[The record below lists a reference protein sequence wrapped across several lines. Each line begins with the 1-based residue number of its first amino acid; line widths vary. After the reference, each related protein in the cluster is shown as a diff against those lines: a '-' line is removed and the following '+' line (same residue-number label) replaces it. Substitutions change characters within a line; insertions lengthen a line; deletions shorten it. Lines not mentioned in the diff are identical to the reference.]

1 MFDINALEIDYYK
14 SSKFWSLTED
24 ERYQYFKNFMI
35 ALIGSRLKPAN
46 EKEAHAFNDVMTQLA
61 LLIVFLT
68 TTDEE
73 RDGEIEL
80 RWMNK
85 FTKDTELTFVDTCE
99 GQA

>member
-1 MFDINALEIDYYK
+1 
-14 SSKFWSLTED
+14 
-24 ERYQYFKNFMI
+24 
-35 ALIGSRLKPAN
+35 
-46 EKEAHAFNDVMTQLA
+46 MTQLA

-73 RDGEIEL
+73 RDSEIEL